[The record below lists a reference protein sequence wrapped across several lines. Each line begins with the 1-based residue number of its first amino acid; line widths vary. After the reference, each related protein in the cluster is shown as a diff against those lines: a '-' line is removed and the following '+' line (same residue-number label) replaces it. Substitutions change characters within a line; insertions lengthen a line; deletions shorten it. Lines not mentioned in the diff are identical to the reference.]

1 MDRTF
6 NQNLMSGVINQVK
19 PFAGIIDTSG
29 QVLEKHTTT
38 VVNNNE
44 TLIEQEE
51 VIKRSTF
58 NMTKFNSNLKEG
70 GSKFSDGI
78 KELSGGL
85 VDFGDMF
92 DTIGKKF
99 KAIGDIG
106 RGIASPVTS
115 LFSAFE
121 KDDEE
126 EKKDAETTDAVSEA
140 LTGDDGEK
148 PGLDDLVDPTELK
161 KKKKLDVEN
170 NKQTKTQNKNLKAS
184 AKGFKGMLRGL
195 AMLSIKFLL
204 IVGVVALL
212 VVGMMKLISALSDN
226 GGLQSVF
233 DFISNIMGRV
243 RNAFDAVILGID
255 SALKKIPG
263 VKGFLDDEAR
273 EGIEGRMRDRTAQRA
288 FRKQRADDSSRVE
301 EIRKEK
307 EAEGLKG
314 SELDAA
320 VDRVALEE
328 GLITDRM
335 FLANEEERAAGMKGV
350 MIEGK
355 DGVISAG
362 DKVNQG
368 FLEQA
373 VKETGDAEY
382 REDLLNDLTDD
393 PEKAKNLIAD
403 AEARSQQLIQAL
415 SYADDKPRI
424 EKKLEIA
431 IKDYDQKLARFGP
444 DHQRTIESLQKVEA
458 LVAELSTVQAYLDNF
473 KAVTGDDAGEVI
485 AKMKMG
491 KGSDTFGEGNK
502 KFFNFGM
509 GDFAREFNEYAAT
522 KDGLIADIDKDQA
535 AAFGGFK
542 GTVDAYDIRDTSKE
556 IQDMRNMTEEERLAA
571 TANQGDYSNIAS
583 ATNQNIT
590 NMMTTITGGD
600 KDTSNGDLQN
610 L

>member
-233 DFISNIMGRV
+233 DFIANIMGRI

-255 SALKKIPG
+255 TALDKIPG
-263 VKGFLDDEAR
+263 VDGFLDDEAR

-362 DKVNQG
+362 ENVNQG

-424 EKKLEIA
+424 ERQLERA
-431 IKDYDQKLARFGP
+431 ITQYDKDLERFGP
-444 DHQRTIESLQKVEA
+444 DHKRTVSSLQRVEA

-473 KAVTGDDAGEVI
+473 KAVTGDDAGEVLE
-485 AKMKMG
+485 KMKMG
-491 KGSDTFGEGNK
+491 KGSDTFGEGEK
-502 KFFNFGM
+502 GFINFGM
-509 GDFAREFNEYAAT
+509 GDFAREFNEYAAS

>member
-1 MDRTF
+1 
-6 NQNLMSGVINQVK
+6 MSGVINQVK

-85 VDFGDMF
+85 VDFGDLF

-233 DFISNIMGRV
+233 DFIANIMGRI

-255 SALKKIPG
+255 TALDKIPG
-263 VKGFLDDEAR
+263 VDGFLDDEAR

-320 VDRVALEE
+320 VDRVALDE

-362 DKVNQG
+362 ENVNQG

-424 EKKLEIA
+424 ERQLERA
-431 IKDYDQKLARFGP
+431 ITQYDKDLERFGP
-444 DHQRTIESLQKVEA
+444 DHKRTVSSLQRVEA

-473 KAVTGDDAGEVI
+473 KAVTGDDAGEVLE
-485 AKMKMG
+485 KMKMG
-491 KGSDTFGEGNK
+491 KGSDTFGEGEK
-502 KFFNFGM
+502 GFINFGM

-522 KDGLIADIDKDQA
+522 KDGLISDIDKDQA

>member
-1 MDRTF
+1 
-6 NQNLMSGVINQVK
+6 MSGVINQVK

-126 EKKDAETTDAVSEA
+126 EKKDADAETKDAVSEA

-233 DFISNIMGRV
+233 DFIANIMGRI

-255 SALKKIPG
+255 TALDKIPG
-263 VKGFLDDEAR
+263 VDGFLDDEAR

-362 DKVNQG
+362 ENVNQG

-424 EKKLEIA
+424 ERQLERA
-431 IKDYDQKLARFGP
+431 ITQYDKDLERFGP
-444 DHQRTIESLQKVEA
+444 DHKRTVSSLQRVEA

-473 KAVTGDDAGEVI
+473 KAVTGDDAGEVLE
-485 AKMKMG
+485 KMKMG
-491 KGSDTFGEGNK
+491 KGSDTFGEGEK
-502 KFFNFGM
+502 GFINFGM
-509 GDFAREFNEYAAT
+509 GDFAREFNEYAAS

>member
-1 MDRTF
+1 
-6 NQNLMSGVINQVK
+6 MSGVINQVK

-233 DFISNIMGRV
+233 DFIANIMGRI

-255 SALKKIPG
+255 TALDKIPG
-263 VKGFLDDEAR
+263 VDGFLDDEAR

-362 DKVNQG
+362 ENVNQG

-424 EKKLEIA
+424 ERQLERA
-431 IKDYDQKLARFGP
+431 ITQYDKDLERFGP
-444 DHQRTIESLQKVEA
+444 DHKRTVSSLQRVEA

-473 KAVTGDDAGEVI
+473 KAVTGDDAGEVLE
-485 AKMKMG
+485 KMKMG
-491 KGSDTFGEGNK
+491 KGSDTFGEGEK
-502 KFFNFGM
+502 GFINFGM

-522 KDGLIADIDKDQA
+522 KDGLISDIDKDQA

>member
-1 MDRTF
+1 
-6 NQNLMSGVINQVK
+6 MSGVINQVK

-85 VDFGDMF
+85 VDFGDLF

-195 AMLSIKFLL
+195 AMMSIKFLL

-233 DFISNIMGRV
+233 DFIANIMGRI

-255 SALKKIPG
+255 TALDKIPG
-263 VKGFLDDEAR
+263 VDGFLDDEAR

-424 EKKLEIA
+424 ERQLKKA
-431 IKDYDQKLARFGP
+431 IDQYDKDLAKFGP
-444 DHQRTIESLQKVEA
+444 DHKNTIKSLQRVEA

-473 KAVTGDDAGEVI
+473 KAVTGDDAGEVLE
-485 AKMKMG
+485 KMKMG
-491 KGSDTFGEGNK
+491 KGSDTFGEGEK
-502 KFFNFGM
+502 GFINFGM
-509 GDFAREFNEYAAT
+509 GDFAREFNEYAAS

>member
-85 VDFGDMF
+85 VDFGDLF

-233 DFISNIMGRV
+233 DFIANIMGRI

-255 SALKKIPG
+255 TALDKIPG
-263 VKGFLDDEAR
+263 VDGFLDDEAR

-362 DKVNQG
+362 ENVNQG

-473 KAVTGDDAGEVI
+473 KAVTGDDAGEVLE
-485 AKMKMG
+485 KMKMG
-491 KGSDTFGEGNK
+491 KGSDTFGEGEK
-502 KFFNFGM
+502 GFINFGM
-509 GDFAREFNEYAAT
+509 GDFAREFNEYAAS

>member
-1 MDRTF
+1 
-6 NQNLMSGVINQVK
+6 MSGVINQVK

-126 EKKDAETTDAVSEA
+126 EKKDADAETKDAVSEA

-233 DFISNIMGRV
+233 DFIANIMGRI

-255 SALKKIPG
+255 TALDKIPG
-263 VKGFLDDEAR
+263 VDGFLDDEAR

-424 EKKLEIA
+424 ERQLERA
-431 IKDYDQKLARFGP
+431 ITQYDKDLERFGP
-444 DHQRTIESLQKVEA
+444 DHKRTVSSLQRVEA

-473 KAVTGDDAGEVI
+473 KAVTGDDAGEVLE
-485 AKMKMG
+485 KMKMG
-491 KGSDTFGEGNK
+491 KGSDTFGEGEK
-502 KFFNFGM
+502 GFINFGM
-509 GDFAREFNEYAAT
+509 GDFAREFNEYAAS

>member
-1 MDRTF
+1 
-6 NQNLMSGVINQVK
+6 MSGVINQVK

-85 VDFGDMF
+85 VDFGDLF

-233 DFISNIMGRV
+233 DFIANIMGRI

-255 SALKKIPG
+255 TALDKIPG
-263 VKGFLDDEAR
+263 VDGFLDDEAR

-362 DKVNQG
+362 ENVNQG

-424 EKKLEIA
+424 ERQLERA
-431 IKDYDQKLARFGP
+431 ITQYDKDLERFGP
-444 DHQRTIESLQKVEA
+444 DHKRTVSSLQRVEA

-473 KAVTGDDAGEVI
+473 KAVTGDDAGEVLE
-485 AKMKMG
+485 KMKMG
-491 KGSDTFGEGNK
+491 KGSDTFGEGEK
-502 KFFNFGM
+502 GFINFGM
-509 GDFAREFNEYAAT
+509 GDFAREFNEYAAS

>member
-1 MDRTF
+1 
-6 NQNLMSGVINQVK
+6 MSGVINQVK

-85 VDFGDMF
+85 VDFGDLF

-233 DFISNIMGRV
+233 DFIANIMGRI

-255 SALKKIPG
+255 TALDKIPG
-263 VKGFLDDEAR
+263 VDGFLDDEAR

-362 DKVNQG
+362 ENVNQG

-424 EKKLEIA
+424 EKQLETA
-431 IKDYDQKLARFGP
+431 IKNYDQNLARHGP
-444 DHQRTIESLQKVEA
+444 DHKRTVKSLQRVEA

-473 KAVTGDDAGEVI
+473 KAVTGDDAGEVLE
-485 AKMKMG
+485 KMKMG
-491 KGSDTFGEGNK
+491 KGSDTFGEGEK
-502 KFFNFGM
+502 GFINFGM

>member
-1 MDRTF
+1 
-6 NQNLMSGVINQVK
+6 MSGVINQVK

-85 VDFGDMF
+85 VDFGDLF

-233 DFISNIMGRV
+233 DFIANIMGRI

-255 SALKKIPG
+255 TALDKIPG
-263 VKGFLDDEAR
+263 VDGFLDDEAR

-362 DKVNQG
+362 ENVNQG

-424 EKKLEIA
+424 ERQLERA
-431 IKDYDQKLARFGP
+431 ITQYDKDLERFGP
-444 DHQRTIESLQKVEA
+444 DHKRTVSSLQRVEA

-473 KAVTGDDAGEVI
+473 KAVTGDDAGEVLE
-485 AKMKMG
+485 KMKMG
-491 KGSDTFGEGNK
+491 KGSDTFGEGEK
-502 KFFNFGM
+502 GFINFGM

>member
-1 MDRTF
+1 
-6 NQNLMSGVINQVK
+6 MSGVINQVK

-195 AMLSIKFLL
+195 AMMSIKFLL

-233 DFISNIMGRV
+233 DFIANIMGRI

-255 SALKKIPG
+255 TALDKIPG
-263 VKGFLDDEAR
+263 VDGFLDDEAR

-362 DKVNQG
+362 ENVNQG

-473 KAVTGDDAGEVI
+473 KAVTGDDAGEVLE
-485 AKMKMG
+485 KMKMG
-491 KGSDTFGEGNK
+491 KGSDTFGEGEK
-502 KFFNFGM
+502 GFINFGM
-509 GDFAREFNEYAAT
+509 GDFAREFNEYAAS